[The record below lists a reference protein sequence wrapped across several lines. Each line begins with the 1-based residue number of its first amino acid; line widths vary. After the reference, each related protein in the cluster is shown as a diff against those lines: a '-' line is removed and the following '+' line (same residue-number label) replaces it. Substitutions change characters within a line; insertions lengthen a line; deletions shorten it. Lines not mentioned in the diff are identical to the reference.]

1 MALSTGILHAAIE
14 AARKSTYRV
23 KLGAVVFKGKRILST
38 GWNQIR
44 SSSLKHKNYENSLH
58 AEQSALLGLEWK
70 KLKGC
75 SMLVVKISRAE
86 ERLGNARP
94 CDMCMQLMNYIGIKD
109 VFYSNENGE
118 IVKLKED

>member
-1 MALSTGILHAAIE
+1 MGLYAGVVNAAID

-23 KLGAVVFKGKRILST
+23 KLGAVVFKGKRILSS

-70 KLKGC
+70 KLKGY
-75 SMLVVKISRAE
+75 SLLVVKISRKE
-86 ERLGNARP
+86 ERLSNAHP
-94 CDMCMQLMNYIGIKD
+94 CEMCMQLMDFIGIKD
-109 VFYSNENGE
+109 VYYSNENGE
-118 IVKLKED
+118 IVKLKES

>member
-1 MALSTGILHAAIE
+1 MALSTGILHAAVE

-86 ERLGNARP
+86 ERLGNACP
-94 CDMCMQLMNYIGIKD
+94 CEMCRKLMDYIGIKN
-109 VFYSNENGE
+109 VFYTNEEGE